1 MLNGRPE
8 HISIYKTKLNKFDLN
23 FLECLHEDTNSL
35 RLLSVEMLGSHIM
48 KYFSHEQ
55 RLHRFEALLV

>member
-8 HISIYKTKLNKFDLN
+8 RISIYKTELNKFDLN
-23 FLECLHEDTNSL
+23 FLDYLHEDTNSL
-35 RLLSVEMLGSHIM
+35 RLLIVEILGSHIM
-48 KYFSHEQ
+48 KYFSHKQ